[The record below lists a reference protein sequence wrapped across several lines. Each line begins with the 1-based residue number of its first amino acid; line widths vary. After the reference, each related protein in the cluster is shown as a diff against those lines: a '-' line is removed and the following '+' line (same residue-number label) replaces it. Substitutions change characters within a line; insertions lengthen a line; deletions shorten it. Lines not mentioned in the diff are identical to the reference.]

1 MRSTASFLVRYRI
14 PLIKSY
20 TMDAKGGITTADIN
34 LTVQCDGLDEIYA
47 KAQQIRDKMEEAR
60 TLAGELASML
70 DGLEMNIDSGNRET
84 REIEFCVDGKK
95 ITQDILATT
104 YDTRQDKPS

>member
-34 LTVQCDGLDEIYA
+34 LTVQCDGMDEIYA
-47 KAQQIRDKMEEAR
+47 KAQQIKDKMEEAR
-60 TLAGELASML
+60 TLAGELASLM
-70 DGLEMNIDSGNRET
+70 DGLELRIESGKRET
-84 REIEFCVDGKK
+84 RDSLWR
-95 ITQDILATT
+95 T
-104 YDTRQDKPS
+104 